1 MEILSPLQ
9 NQDSAFANRAKGK
22 LSQLKNEAASGEKK
36 DAKELMELA
45 KQFESIFVNL
55 LIKSMRDT
63 LPKDGLISSHSLD
76 MYQSL
81 FDEEVANEMA
91 KSPGKGVGLADVLY
105 SQLSRLNRED
115 SDPEKD
121 PQGLKPLSPPPRVF
135 YLQENRL

>member
-1 MEILSPLQ
+1 METLSPLQ
-9 NQDSAFANRAKGK
+9 NQGSVFSTMAEGK
-22 LSQLKNEAASGEKK
+22 LNQLKNEMESGENQ
-36 DAKELMELA
+36 DAEELKELA

-91 KSPGKGVGLADVLY
+91 KTKGKGVGLADVLY
-105 SQLSRLNRED
+105 SQLSRMNQED
-115 SDPEKD
+115 SDTEK
-121 PQGLKPLSPPPRVF
+121 PQKELKPLSPPPEVF
-135 YLQENRL
+135 HLQESR

>member
-1 MEILSPLQ
+1 METLSPLQ
-9 NQDSAFANRAKGK
+9 NQGSVFSARAEGK
-22 LSQLKNEAASGEKK
+22 LNQLKNEMQSGENK
-36 DAKELMELA
+36 DAEELKELA

-91 KSPGKGVGLADVLY
+91 KSKGQGVGLADVLY
-105 SQLSRLNRED
+105 SQLSRMNEAD
-115 SDPEKD
+115 SDTEK
-121 PQGLKPLSPPPRVF
+121 PQKELKPLSAPPEIF
-135 YLQENRL
+135 HLQEGRS